1 MFKKVRGK
9 EEPKS
14 DNGKMSIQYSMALQL
29 ACFLSAPSISM
40 CFGLR
45 HPCRGN
51 TMDLIGCYH
60 LSVGTRILIKVL
72 TY

>member
-9 EEPKS
+9 EDPES
-14 DNGKMSIQYSMALQL
+14 NNGNHVYSMALQL

-40 CFGLR
+40 CFGLS

-60 LSVGTRILIKVL
+60 LSVGTRILIIVL